1 MPAGSLGADQTPPPG
16 LSAHGTLVAQAVLNG
31 TRISLGGEIA
41 MMTRGKQL
49 RMDLIR
55 LGVPGTDPAVSA
67 LLAQF
72 LPQGGLSFV
81 LDQGTGATTVWS
93 DSKRKYYV
101 FKAAASPTP
110 APSPGATEEPTF
122 GSSIVELLET
132 PGKYV
137 KDYTAFSFAMKLLP
151 RSTVNGHPASNV
163 HMDYHAQK
171 RGEKMQDAS
180 VDLALAEDQQYLPVR
195 LSASVK
201 PQNFSARI
209 DFTQISAA
217 SPDPALFAVPQGY
230 AAAADPSEIFGT
242 GLPH

>member
-1 MPAGSLGADQTPPPG
+1 M
-16 LSAHGTLVAQAVLNG
+16 LNG

-72 LPQGGLSFV
+72 LPQGGVSFV

-110 APSPGATEEPTF
+110 APATGATEEPTF

-137 KDYTAFSFAMKLLP
+137 KDYTTFSFAMKLMP

-171 RGEKMQDAS
+171 RGGKMQDAS

-195 LSASVK
+195 LSASSK

-230 AAAADPSEIFGT
+230 AAASDPSEIFGT

>member
-1 MPAGSLGADQTPPPG
+1 M
-16 LSAHGTLVAQAVLNG
+16 LNG

-41 MMTRGKQL
+41 LMTRGKQL
-49 RMDLIR
+49 RMDLLR

-72 LPQGGLSFV
+72 LPQGGVSFL

-101 FKAAASPTP
+101 LKAAASPAP
-110 APSPGATEEPTF
+110 SPSPGAADEPAF
-122 GSSIVELLET
+122 GNSIVELLET

-137 KDYTAFSFAMKLLP
+137 KDYSVFSFAMKLLA

-163 HMDYHAQK
+163 HLDYHAQK
-171 RGEKMQDAS
+171 RGGKMQDAS
-180 VDLALAEDQQYLPVR
+180 VDLALAEDEHYLPVR
-195 LSASVK
+195 LSATSK

-217 SPDPALFAVPQGY
+217 SPDPALFSVPQGY
-230 AAAADPSEIFGT
+230 APASDPSEIFGT
-242 GLPH
+242 GIPH